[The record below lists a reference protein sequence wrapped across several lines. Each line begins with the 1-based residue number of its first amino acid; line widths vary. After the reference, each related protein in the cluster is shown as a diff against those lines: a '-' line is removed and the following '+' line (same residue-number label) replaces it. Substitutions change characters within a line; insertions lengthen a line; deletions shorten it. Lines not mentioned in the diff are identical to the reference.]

1 MPVLRG
7 ASWVPTVPGPRL
19 LHPLLPPRKLM
30 LPLAP
35 STPGAVEAP
44 GKGLGPKVPLL
55 PTQEADAVREV
66 LAPSLACAAAH
77 AGDLEALRALEELVS
92 PLPTLGDQHS
102 HTRPR
107 EGALA
112 SCRQD
117 GLAGAPSPLHPDL
130 PGLEATA
137 GASVQLRRGTW
148 PLGAPH
154 LSLSLPCGLPGL
166 PGALLVVKAPV
177 SPQGSDLSLEDFGGQ
192 TPLHAAAR
200 GGHVGTVTMLLQRGL
215 DANARD
221 KDGLSPLL
229 LAVRGRYSGQGAGPC
244 G

>member
-1 MPVLRG
+1 
-7 ASWVPTVPGPRL
+7 
-19 LHPLLPPRKLM
+19 M